1 MLKALVTIGA
11 FQLFTMLVLLIR
23 TKTLALLLGPEL
35 VGAMAVIDKL
45 LAVIVQSV
53 SLSLPFAALRFLPGR
68 WAAAPGEY
76 RALFERMR
84 NLLVGLTVTATAVA
98 LGVTAIWPAVW
109 GSELLPYRGAL
120 TAAILSMPV
129 LGLVPF
135 LQNAIAG
142 RFEQNRSMIVGLLNA
157 TIAAVASA
165 AVWWRGLVGYYLV
178 YAALGLVL
186 MTVVMHL
193 ATHEARGI
201 PLPRTPQ
208 PRLAIGLP
216 RQIWRF
222 SAALLT
228 LTFISPYAALF
239 VQYHL
244 LQDHGARAAGWMQA
258 AFGIA
263 VSVRTVLGTAHAV
276 FLTPNVNRGG
286 SIEERMTW
294 ANNFQSIFCLLA
306 GIAVPPLLLFPDI
319 AVRLL
324 YSASF
329 LPAAA
334 VLAVFVG
341 GEITTLIAGTYQSLT
356 VAQDRMGVHVLITLG
371 AQLLILG
378 VASRAHSAAGV
389 AGRRA
394 GRTRRIGLSARHDGD
409 VSSPTYG
416 LRIPGRVA
424 IRCAWLILALMGSG
438 TIGVFLH
445 ATFWP
450 AVLTKAAAYL
460 VVVVGFAL
468 LLSEEERTRLG
479 TSWRSAAPLPRRNL
493 LTRSHV

>member
-120 TAAILSMPV
+120 TAAILTMPV

-378 VASRAHSAAGV
+378 VAAALIQPLGLLG
-389 AGRRA
+389 AGLAGLAGSVFLLGTTVMFLRR
-394 GRTRRIGLSARHDGD
+394 
-409 VSSPTYG
+409 TYG

-468 LLSEEERTRLG
+468 LLSEEERTRLRHILAQWRLRFLG
-479 TSWRSAAPLPRRNL
+479 ATS
-493 LTRSHV
+493 

>member
-1 MLKALVTIGA
+1 
-11 FQLFTMLVLLIR
+11 
-23 TKTLALLLGPEL
+23 
-35 VGAMAVIDKL
+35 
-45 LAVIVQSV
+45 
-53 SLSLPFAALRFLPGR
+53 
-68 WAAAPGEY
+68 
-76 RALFERMR
+76 
-84 NLLVGLTVTATAVA
+84 
-98 LGVTAIWPAVW
+98 
-109 GSELLPYRGAL
+109 
-120 TAAILSMPV
+120 
-129 LGLVPF
+129 
-135 LQNAIAG
+135 
-142 RFEQNRSMIVGLLNA
+142 
-157 TIAAVASA
+157 
-165 AVWWRGLVGYYLV
+165 
-178 YAALGLVL
+178 
-186 MTVVMHL
+186 
-193 ATHEARGI
+193 
-201 PLPRTPQ
+201 
-208 PRLAIGLP
+208 
-216 RQIWRF
+216 
-222 SAALLT
+222 
-228 LTFISPYAALF
+228 
-239 VQYHL
+239 
-244 LQDHGARAAGWMQA
+244 MQA

-276 FLTPNVNRGG
+276 FTPNVNRGG

-378 VASRAHSAAGV
+378 VAAALIQPLGLLG
-389 AGRRA
+389 AGLAGLAGSVFLLGTTVMFLRR
-394 GRTRRIGLSARHDGD
+394 
-409 VSSPTYG
+409 TYG

-468 LLSEEERTRLG
+468 LLSEEERTRLRHILAQWRLRFLG
-479 TSWRSAAPLPRRNL
+479 ATS
-493 LTRSHV
+493 